1 LPPYTSEL
9 PNYLIALVNV
19 MHMQI
24 DAIIKADELQ
34 VLRFDFLHYSL
45 EELVTA

>member
-1 LPPYTSEL
+1 
-9 PNYLIALVNV
+9 